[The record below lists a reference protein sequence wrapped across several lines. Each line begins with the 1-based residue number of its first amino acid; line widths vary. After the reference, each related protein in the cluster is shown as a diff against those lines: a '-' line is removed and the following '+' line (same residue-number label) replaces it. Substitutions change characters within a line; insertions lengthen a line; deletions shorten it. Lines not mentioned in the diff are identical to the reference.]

1 MLNNWEKKE
10 KPIQGM
16 MGMGGGATGYLV
28 GGGGNTLGTL
38 VETQQFVRKTLLMA
52 GITANG
58 YYYFTCYGANDP
70 ARPYY
75 VFLDSNFTLGAGW
88 IW

>member
-28 GGGGNTLGTL
+28 GGGPSIN
-38 VETQQFVRKTLLMA
+38 
-52 GITANG
+52 
-58 YYYFTCYGANDP
+58 YFN
-70 ARPYY
+70 
-75 VFLDSNFTLGAGW
+75 
-88 IW
+88 

>member
-28 GGGGNTLGTL
+28 VVVPPL
-38 VETQQFVRKTLLMA
+38 VMFHPIHIHHGPT
-52 GITANG
+52 
-58 YYYFTCYGANDP
+58 
-70 ARPYY
+70 
-75 VFLDSNFTLGAGW
+75 
-88 IW
+88 